1 MRVGARG
8 NGDLPDE
15 LSRLANLLAT
25 TDDLDS
31 ALHEVA
37 ELARAAVPG
46 CDGSAVVVRDPNRP
60 RAVAATDGR
69 TRALAGYQQGHEQG
83 PGVEALQYGEPR
95 RIDDMI
101 SESRWPGFCAEAR
114 QRGLGSALAV
124 PLRMA
129 RDGSGALTLY
139 AEGTH
144 VFAGLSH
151 DVALLFAERS
161 AIALSNADLYF
172 ASRRL
177 VENLHAALDSR
188 AVIEQAKG
196 IIMSR
201 ERCSAQEAF
210 DALRAQSQHTHQ
222 KLRDVAR
229 ETVSAVSP
237 GDAAHTGRS

>member
-1 MRVGARG
+1 LRVSARG

-15 LSRLANLLAT
+15 LSRLANLLTT

-46 CDGSAVVVRDPNRP
+46 CDGTAVVVRDPNRP
-60 RAVAATDGR
+60 RTVAATDDR

-95 RIDDMI
+95 RIDDMM
-101 SESRWPGFCAEAR
+101 SESRWPGFCAEASR
-114 QRGLGSALAV
+114 RGLGSALAV

-129 RDGSGALTLY
+129 RDTSGALTLY
-139 AEGTH
+139 AQGTH
-144 VFAGLSH
+144 VFAGLVH
-151 DVALLFAERS
+151 DV
-161 AIALSNADLYF
+161 ALSNADLYF

-196 IIMSR
+196 IIMAK
-201 ERCSAQEAF
+201 ERCSEQEAF
-210 DALRAQSQHTHQ
+210 ESLRAQSQHTHQ

-229 ETVSAVSP
+229 ETVSAVS
-237 GDAAHTGRS
+237 G